1 MTLLET
7 LVVVALLSILLAIAY
22 PSLTAGLESIQ
33 LATSADS
40 VASFFSA
47 SLTRASRA
55 NQPVEVTILRRENAL
70 IARSN
75 NVHNTRRLDLPAGI
89 RIANI
94 LPAGQEPEEY
104 RRFYLLPGGS
114 VPRIGVELRTPRG
127 ARRLVRLDP
136 ITGAPEI
143 ER

>member
-7 LVVVALLSILLAIAY
+7 LVVVALISMMLAVAY

-33 LATSADS
+33 LATSADG
-40 VASFFSA
+40 VASFFNA
-47 SLTRASRA
+47 SLTRSSRS
-55 NQPVEVTILRRENAL
+55 NQVVEVTVSRRENAL

-75 NVHNTRRLDLPAGI
+75 NVRNTQRFDLPTGI
-89 RIANI
+89 RIAGI
-94 LPAGQEPEEY
+94 LPGVNAEEEQ
-104 RRFYLLPGGS
+104 RRFYLLPGGA
-114 VPRIGVELRTPRG
+114 VPRIGVELRNSRG
-127 ARRLVRLDP
+127 GRRIVRLDP